1 MKKVCSVSHESA
13 DSGPRESVR
22 DVRDVNLQP
31 PPNRA
36 FSLQMQ
42 RDGFMCKMS
51 FRPRY

>member
-31 PPNRA
+31 PPKSSIFTPNA
-36 FSLQMQ
+36 T
-42 RDGFMCKMS
+42 
-51 FRPRY
+51 